1 VRNSQP
7 QDRIH
12 PDDLDPTGPTARVDA
27 LEGAKIALEAALDK
41 KALEPVVLDVRALCS
56 YTEYILMVSGRSD
69 RQVDAIA
76 DAVTQTLRGL
86 GRRPL
91 GVEGVTSGQWALLDF
106 GDLVVHVFLHPVRLH
121 YDLESLWHEAPR
133 VPIDVPPEARA
144 TPDDL
149 Y

>member
-1 VRNSQP
+1 VRNTQP
-7 QDRIH
+7 QNSMTYIDQAS
-12 PDDLDPTGPTARVDA
+12 ARPRLGA
-27 LEGAKIALEAALDK
+27 LEAAHVALAAALDK
-41 KALEPVVLDVRALCS
+41 KALEPVLLDVRALCS
-56 YTEYILMVSGRSD
+56 YTEYILLVSGRSD

-76 DAVTQTLRGL
+76 DAVSLALKAL

-91 GVEGVTSGQWALLDF
+91 GVEGVSSGQWALLDF
-106 GDLVVHVFLHPVRLH
+106 GDVVIHVFMHPMRLH

-133 VPIDVPPEARA
+133 VDIEVPAEARA

>member
-1 VRNSQP
+1 VRNTQP

-12 PDDLDPTGPTARVDA
+12 PDDLDRAGRAPFDA
-27 LEGAKIALEAALDK
+27 LEGAKLALEAALDV
-41 KALEPVVLDVRALCS
+41 KALEPSLLDVRALCS

-76 DAVTQTLRGL
+76 DAVTRTLKQQ
-86 GRRPL
+86 GRRPI
-91 GVEGVTSGQWALLDF
+91 GIEGVTSGQWALLDF
-106 GDLVVHVFLHPVRLH
+106 GDLVVHVFLHPVRMH

-133 VPIDVPPEARA
+133 VPIEVPEEARA
-144 TPDDL
+144 TPDDI

>member
-1 VRNSQP
+1 MRNTQP
-7 QDRIH
+7 QNSITYIDQANAAPR
-12 PDDLDPTGPTARVDA
+12 LGA
-27 LEGAKIALEAALDK
+27 LEAAHLALGAALDK
-41 KALEPVVLDVRALCS
+41 KALEPVLLDVRALCS
-56 YTEYILMVSGRSD
+56 YTEYILLVSGRSD

-76 DAVTQTLRGL
+76 DSVALALKAQ

-91 GVEGVTSGQWALLDF
+91 GVEGVSSGQWALLDF
-106 GDLVVHVFLHPVRLH
+106 GDVVIHVFMHPMRLH

-133 VPIDVPPEARA
+133 VDIEVPADARA

>member
-1 VRNSQP
+1 MRNTQP
-7 QDRIH
+7 QNSMTYIDQGSAAPR
-12 PDDLDPTGPTARVDA
+12 LGA
-27 LEGAKIALEAALDK
+27 LEAAHLALAAALDK
-41 KALEPVVLDVRALCS
+41 KALEPVLLDVRALCS
-56 YTEYILMVSGRSD
+56 YTEYILLVSGRSD

-76 DAVTQTLRGL
+76 DSVSLALKSQ

-91 GVEGVTSGQWALLDF
+91 GVEGVSSGQWALLDF
-106 GDLVVHVFLHPVRLH
+106 GDVVIHVFMHPMRLH

-133 VPIDVPPEARA
+133 VDIEVPADARA

>member
-1 VRNSQP
+1 MRNTQP
-7 QDRIH
+7 QNSINY
-12 PDDLDPTGPTARVDA
+12 VDQAKAAPRLGA
-27 LEGAKIALEAALDK
+27 LEAAHLALDAALDK
-41 KALEPVVLDVRALCS
+41 KALEPVLLDVRALCS
-56 YTEYILMVSGRSD
+56 YTEYILLVSGRSD

-76 DAVTQTLRGL
+76 EAASLAL
-86 GRRPL
+86 KAHGRRPL

-106 GDLVVHVFLHPVRLH
+106 GDVVIHVFMHPMRLH

-133 VPIDVPPEARA
+133 VDIEVPADARA

>member
-1 VRNSQP
+1 MSNTQP

-12 PDDLDPTGPTARVDA
+12 PDDLDHAGGAQFDA
-27 LEGAKIALEAALDK
+27 LEGARSALESALDK
-41 KALEPVVLDVRALCS
+41 KALEPVLLDVRSLCS

-76 DAVTQTLRGL
+76 DAVTQVLKEQ
-86 GRRPL
+86 GRRPI

-133 VPIDVPPEARA
+133 VAIEVPAEARA
-144 TPDDL
+144 TPDDV